1 MIVIPMAG
9 MSRRFREAGYD
20 QPKFML
26 KLHGR
31 TLFAHS
37 VGSFATYFSTEPFL
51 FIAREELGVA
61 TFIARELEAMGVAAA
76 RTVMLERPTL
86 GQADTVRLGLQQA
99 GITGDTSITIFNI
112 DTFRPGFRYPSA
124 PWMHDAD
131 GYLEVMPGADPG
143 FSYVL
148 PAPAGQSRV
157 AATAEKTVISNLA
170 STGLYYFRRAGDFL
184 GTMESDEQAASA
196 HGELYVAPLYNALIA
211 RGQDV
216 RYHAVAADDVVFC
229 GTPSQY
235 HSLLAPDAATPVR

>member
-26 KLHGR
+26 NLHGR

-37 VGSFATYFSTEPFL
+37 VGSFAAYFATEPFL
-51 FIAREELGVA
+51 FIAREEPGVA
-61 TFIARELEAMGVAAA
+61 TFLAQELQALGVAAA
-76 RTVMLERPTL
+76 RTIMLERPTL
-86 GQADTVRLGLQQA
+86 GQADTVRLGLLQA
-99 GITGDTSITIFNI
+99 GIAGNTAITIFNI
-112 DTFRPGFRYPSA
+112 DTFRPGFCYPEAS
-124 PWMHDAD
+124 WMTNAD
-131 GYLEVMPGADPG
+131 GYLEVMPGSDPG

-148 PAPAGQSRV
+148 PAAEGEGRV
-157 AATAEKTVISNLA
+157 DATAEKTVISNLA
-170 STGLYYFRRAGDFL
+170 STGLYHFRRAGDFL
-184 GTMESDEQAASA
+184 DIMDRDERAASA

-216 RYHAVAADDVVFC
+216 RYHAVGADDVIFC

-235 HSLLAPDAATPVR
+235 HDLLAPGGGS